1 MNESTVIESSITVDC
16 VQALRDALVSAV
28 TGPDADGWDAARAV
42 SLIEALEELKAA
54 SAAVQTVATA
64 RFAAVREQELAARN
78 QPADRRRHAIGA
90 QIALARHESPHRGS
104 ALVRAADRLVT
115 NLPHTLHA
123 LATGVINEYRAGLAV
138 GAASWLSPEDQ
149 QALDAELAPQLR
161 GMGDRRVADTARGIA
176 FRLDPDGAVAR
187 VRAAVADRR
196 VSIRP
201 APDTMVW
208 LSALLPVHDGVT
220 AYAALHTHAQA
231 CRFAGDTRSKGQIM
245 ADELVARLTA
255 APAGCTD
262 TGAPTATITAHTV
275 PNTHTD
281 ATDGNTGAAAP
292 TPPRSPPLSR
302 TGRPARPGASAPPRR
317 HRHRRRH
324 HRTAR
329 HRRRHR
335 QRRQRTDDSAV
346 EGGRLGRSL
355 QIMLVM
361 TDRTL
366 LDGDDEPAHLI
377 GYGAIPAALARDL
390 VHAPA
395 TIETRIRRL
404 FTDPGSGRL
413 TAMETRSRAFTTA
426 EKDFLLARDRTCRSP
441 WCNAPITQSDH
452 IVAHADGGP
461 TNARTNGRGLCQRCN
476 LNQELADH
484 HSKPSHDAHR
494 ATTTTSTG
502 HSYTADAPRPPRGSP
517 WIHAVSPAEIELAHS
532 LINLAKQRAA

>member
-104 ALVRAADRLVT
+104 ALVRTADRLVT

-123 LATGVINEYRAGLAV
+123 LATGTINEYRAGLAV

-262 TGAPTATITAHTV
+262 TGAPTATITAHT
-275 PNTHTD
+275 HTG
-281 ATDGNTGAAAP
+281 AADGNTGAAAADTAATDTSPVP
-292 TPPRSPPLSR
+292 TAEPDV
-302 TGRPARPGASAPPRR
+302 PARPAGPAGPAD
-317 HRHRRRH
+317 
-324 HRTAR
+324 
-329 HRRRHR
+329 
-335 QRRQRTDDSAV
+335 TDDGENAV

-361 TDRTL
+361 TDRAL

-413 TAMETRSRAFTTA
+413 TAMETRSRTFTTA

-441 WCNAPITQSDH
+441 WCNAPITQADH
-452 IVAHADGGP
+452 VVPHTAGGP

-476 LNQELADH
+476 LDQELTDN
-484 HSKPSHDAHR
+484 HSTPSHDTHR
-494 ATTTTSTG
+494 VTTTTTTG
-502 HSYTADAPRPPRGSP
+502 HTYTADAPRPPRGSP